1 MARTIR
7 SDAPAGFVPE
17 AAIALTDRDGIAVP
31 IGPDRPLPVL
41 IASAPAAGDP
51 IVGTAS
57 ADTLIGPFAPELGRA
72 IWVTLTGDWT
82 GAVTVQRSTGDA
94 AARRP
99 LTAGGV
105 PIARFRGNAQEPVA
119 EETVAGATYWLEIA
133 ISSGTLGYR
142 VQQ

>member
-1 MARTIR
+1 VARTIR

-31 IGPDRPLPVL
+31 IGPDRPLPVT
-41 IASAPAAGDP
+41 IAPVSAAGDP
-51 IVGTAS
+51 LAGTAA
-57 ADTLIGPFAPELGRA
+57 ADALAGPFAPELARA
-72 IWVTLTGDWT
+72 IWVTLTGDWSGT
-82 GAVTVQRSTGDA
+82 VTVQRSTGDV

-105 PIARFRGNAQEPVA
+105 QIARFRGNAQEPIA

-133 ISSGTLGYR
+133 ITSGTLSYR